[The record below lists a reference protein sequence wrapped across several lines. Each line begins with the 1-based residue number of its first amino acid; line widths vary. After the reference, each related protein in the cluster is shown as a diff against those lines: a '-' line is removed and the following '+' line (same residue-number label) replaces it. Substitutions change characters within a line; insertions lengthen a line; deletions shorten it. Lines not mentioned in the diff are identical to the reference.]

1 MSPGVNA
8 KANIEFI
15 PLISAMGMNHALWE
29 WQTSWAP
36 FAMEV
41 HDMNF
46 RLGPDPNNRT
56 DVASSSL
63 IKVIKKYW
71 GRNTIRPSNASF
83 AQP

>member
-15 PLISAMGMNHALWE
+15 PLISAMGVSPWVS
-29 WQTSWAP
+29 TD
-36 FAMEV
+36 V

-71 GRNTIRPSNASF
+71 GRNTIRPSNATF
-83 AQP
+83 AQPLGFAEK

>member
-1 MSPGVNA
+1 MGVSPWV
-8 KANIEFI
+8 
-15 PLISAMGMNHALWE
+15 STDVHA
-29 WQTSWAP
+29 
-36 FAMEV
+36 F
-41 HDMNF
+41 NF